1 MNKVTS
7 IYKRVVF
14 SISLLI
20 SALLLSLAHSA
31 PININSADV
40 DTIMENLTNIG
51 PVKAT
56 AIVEYREQNGPF
68 KRVEDLLAVKGIGEK
83 TLEANRDNII
93 IDEMISD
100 VTSATN
106 VTDNTTSDAT
116 TDKAPT
122 ERIADNAQ
130 SNNPQQNSTTE
141 K

>member
-1 MNKVTS
+1 MINKVTS

-40 DTIMENLTNIG
+40 DTIMENLTNVG

-93 IDEMISD
+93 IDEMMTD
-100 VTSATN
+100 VTP
-106 VTDNTTSDAT
+106 VTENTMSGDTVSEGIATSDNR
-116 TDKAPT
+116 
-122 ERIADNAQ
+122 E

>member
-1 MNKVTS
+1 MINKVTS

-40 DTIMENLTNIG
+40 DTIMENLTNVG

-93 IDEMISD
+93 IDEMMTD
-100 VTSATN
+100 VTP
-106 VTDNTTSDAT
+106 VTENTMSGDTVSEGTVTSDNR
-116 TDKAPT
+116 
-122 ERIADNAQ
+122 E

>member
-1 MNKVTS
+1 MINKVTS

-20 SALLLSLAHSA
+20 SALLLSFAHSA

-93 IDEMISD
+93 IDEMMTD
-100 VTSATN
+100 VTP
-106 VTDNTTSDAT
+106 VTENTMSGDTVSEGTATSDN
-116 TDKAPT
+116 
-122 ERIADNAQ
+122 RQ

>member
-40 DTIMENLTNIG
+40 DTIMENLTNVG

-93 IDEMISD
+93 IDEMMTD
-100 VTSATN
+100 VTP
-106 VTDNTTSDAT
+106 VTENTVSGDTVSEGIATSDNR
-116 TDKAPT
+116 
-122 ERIADNAQ
+122 E

>member
-1 MNKVTS
+1 MNKVIS

-40 DTIMENLTNIG
+40 DTIMENLTNVG

-93 IDEMISD
+93 IDEMMTD
-100 VTSATN
+100 VTP
-106 VTDNTTSDAT
+106 VTENTMSGDTVSEGIATSDNR
-116 TDKAPT
+116 
-122 ERIADNAQ
+122 E

>member
-1 MNKVTS
+1 
-7 IYKRVVF
+7 
-14 SISLLI
+14 
-20 SALLLSLAHSA
+20 
-31 PININSADV
+31 
-40 DTIMENLTNIG
+40 MENLTNIG

>member
-1 MNKVTS
+1 MINKVTS

-20 SALLLSLAHSA
+20 SALLLSFAYSA

-40 DTIMENLTNIG
+40 DTIMENLTNVG

-93 IDEMISD
+93 IDEMMTD
-100 VTSATN
+100 VTP
-106 VTDNTTSDAT
+106 VTENTMSGDTVSEGTATSDN
-116 TDKAPT
+116 
-122 ERIADNAQ
+122 RQ

>member
-7 IYKRVVF
+7 IYKRALL

-83 TLEANRDNII
+83 TLEANRDNIM

-100 VTSATN
+100 VSSATN
-106 VTDNTTSDAT
+106 VTDSTMSGDRVIEEGVIADEVTTSDT
-116 TDKAPT
+116 TT
-122 ERIADNAQ
+122 AQ
-130 SNNPQQNSTTE
+130 SNNPQ
-141 K
+141 